1 MLQSE
6 RKERTVIKRAVD
18 IDGQLINEPQ
28 GYAGCVETLRSL
40 IDELDVD
47 GVDRSDIQVV
57 LSSIMF
63 EANYHLAL
71 LPSRQHPTRGERH
84 GS

>member
-1 MLQSE
+1 M
-6 RKERTVIKRAVD
+6 IKRAVD
-18 IDGQLINEPQ
+18 IDGQIINEPQ
-28 GYAGCVETLRSL
+28 GYADCVETLRSL
-40 IDELDVD
+40 VDELDGD

>member
-1 MLQSE
+1 M
-6 RKERTVIKRAVD
+6 IKRAVD
-18 IDGQLINEPQ
+18 IDGQIINEPQ
-28 GYAGCVETLRSL
+28 GYAECVETLRSL
-40 IDELDVD
+40 VDELDGD

-57 LSSIMF
+57 LSRIMF